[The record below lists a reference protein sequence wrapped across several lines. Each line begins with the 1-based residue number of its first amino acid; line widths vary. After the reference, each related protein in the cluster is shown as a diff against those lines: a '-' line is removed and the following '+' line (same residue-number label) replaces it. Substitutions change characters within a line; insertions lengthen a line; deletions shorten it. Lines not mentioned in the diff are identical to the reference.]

1 MGAFKLKENLPQTT
15 RQEIDRISAKAV
27 AMRLQSEADFL
38 TALAPYLVNEVLLS
52 DANDLIV
59 KASGNDLPTG
69 DSGFKKGAIFIKKNA
84 TDSGLYTND
93 GDETEAEWT
102 RVDTD
107 SFESVTDTEDAPVN
121 AVASKATLTSDETNP
136 SNEDTLTINEREYT
150 FVTTLTEVKSSGV
163 ITSTANGLP
172 TADDTIV
179 VGDETY
185 TFVSALSAEPT
196 VANEVLIG
204 ADGEATLGNLADAIN
219 GDEDGEGV
227 GYSEGTVANADVS
240 AGIPAS
246 SDADFVLTVS
256 AIVPGEDGD
265 LLDLTED
272 ADNITVSGTG
282 TLASGVDPVVDEIL
296 IGLDTNATLLNV
308 KKAIN
313 NEAGEG
319 TNYSTGTVVNADVS
333 CGTVAENAVVL
344 SALIKGVIGDDIEVA
359 EGSTHL
365 SFGEDVTALEDGVD
379 GTPGTKGDKVF
390 TSTYEYTC
398 IDDNTIADA
407 NWRRVSLGTA
417 Y

>member
-1 MGAFKLKENLPQTT
+1 MGTFKLKENLPYTT
-15 RQEIDRISAKAV
+15 RQEIDRISAIASTK
-27 AMRLQSEADFL
+27 RLQSEADFL
-38 TALAPYLVNEVLLS
+38 TALAPYLVNEVLLRDS
-52 DANDLIV
+52 NDLIV

-69 DSGFKKGAIFIKKNA
+69 DTGFKKGAIFIKKNA

-93 GDETEAEWT
+93 GNETSAVWT

-121 AVASKATLTSDETNP
+121 AVASKATLTSDQTNP
-136 SNEDTLTINEREYT
+136 ANKDTLTVNKREYT
-150 FVTTLTEVKSSGV
+150 FVTALTEVKSSGT
-163 ITSTANGLP
+163 ITATGNGVP
-172 TADDTIV
+172 TAKDTIV
-179 VGDETY
+179 VGDEEY
-185 TFVSALSAEPT
+185 TFVATLSAEPT

-204 ADGEATLGNLADAIN
+204 ATGQATLTNLANAIN
-219 GDEDGEGV
+219 GDETSLGT

-240 AGIPAS
+240 AGIPT
-246 SDADFVLTVS
+246 ADNTDYVLTVS

-282 TLASGVDPVVDEIL
+282 KLASGVDPVVDEIL

-344 SALIKGVIGDDIEVA
+344 SALIKGVIGDDIEVSEDSA
-359 EGSTHL
+359 HL
-365 SFGEDVTALEDGVD
+365 TFGEGVETLEDGVD
-379 GTPGTKGDKVF
+379 GTPGTKGEKVF

-398 IDDNTIADA
+398 IADNTIADA
-407 NWRRVSLGTA
+407 NWRRVSLGSA